1 MISTLLLAPSLGV
14 LEKQD
19 IQNLN
24 SMFKNIP
31 LLYPLANIILNLEAR
46 ILNM

>member
-14 LEKQD
+14 LERKD

-46 ILNM
+46 LLKL